1 MNTQLM
7 IFNNMNH
14 PQAAE
19 NEVKIIILCENCS
32 QKLRIPKRKK
42 QLRVTC
48 PTCRHEFNYKR
59 YLFGFSSNNKKPLL
73 VGLVGSLIGFFLVE
87 IVNFNRALASTNP
100 LIATMITIGAFG
112 MCFGTVLGGA
122 EGFFRKN
129 KTRLYYG
136 LKVGAFLGLISGV
149 ISGCIAQLI
158 YSYILSIFLVKSD
171 PSLAVFMF
179 ARTVGWCILGLLLG
193 ASYGIKE
200 NTFGD
205 LKFGLIGGAIGG
217 FIGGLFFDPLS
228 IAIQFGGGTVGR
240 LVAFS
245 ILGMAIGVSIN
256 YFREVAIRQNKPEM
270 YQEITRKL
278 PPNPRLLL
286 PDSTKKER

>member
-1 MNTQLM
+1 MK
-7 IFNNMNH
+7 NH
-14 PQAAE
+14 NLNQPKSAE

-42 QLRVTC
+42 QIRVTC

-59 YLFGFSSNNKKPLL
+59 YFFGFSSNNKKPLL

-100 LIATMITIGAFG
+100 LVATMITIAAFG
-112 MCFGTVLGGA
+112 MCLGAVMGGA

-129 KTRLYYG
+129 KPRLYYG
-136 LKVGAFLGLISGV
+136 LKVGAILGLLSGA

-158 YSYILSIFLVKSD
+158 YSFILAAFTVQST
-171 PSLAVFMF
+171 PSLTVVMF
-179 ARTVGWCILGLLLG
+179 ARTVGWAILGLLLG
-193 ASYGIKE
+193 IAYGVKE
-200 NTFGD
+200 NTLGD

-217 FIGGLFFDPLS
+217 TIGGFFFDPLS
-228 IAIQFGGGTVGR
+228 ILIQLGGGTIGR

-245 ILGMAIGVSIN
+245 ILGMTIGVSIN
-256 YFREVAIRQNKPEM
+256 YFREVAIRRNLPEM
-270 YQEITRKL
+270 YKPITRKL
-278 PPNPRLLL
+278 PPNSRLLL
-286 PDSTKKER
+286 PDSSTKQK

>member
-1 MNTQLM
+1 MNQ
-7 IFNNMNH
+7 
-14 PQAAE
+14 PKSAE
-19 NEVKIIILCENCS
+19 NEVKLIILCENCS

-42 QLRVTC
+42 KLRVTC
-48 PTCRHEFNYKR
+48 PNCRHEFNYKR
-59 YLFGFSSNNKKPLL
+59 YLFGFSSNNKKSLL

-87 IVNFNRALASTNP
+87 IVNFNRALASSTNP
-100 LIATMITIGAFG
+100 LVATMITIGAFG
-112 MCFGTVLGGA
+112 ICFGTVLGGA

-136 LKVGAFLGLISGV
+136 LKTGAILGLISGI
-149 ISGCIAQLI
+149 ISGFFAQLI
-158 YSYILSIFLVKSD
+158 YNFILSTFTIPSD
-171 PSLAVFMF
+171 PSLTVVMF

-193 ASYGIKE
+193 AAYGIKE
-200 NTFGD
+200 NTLGD

-228 IAIQFGGGTVGR
+228 IAIQLGGGTVGR

-245 ILGMAIGVSIN
+245 ILGMTISVSIN
-256 YFREVAIRQNKPEM
+256 YFREVAIRRNKPEM

-286 PDSTKKER
+286 PDSSTKHNRHY

>member
-1 MNTQLM
+1 MKN
-7 IFNNMNH
+7 NNMNQ
-14 PQAAE
+14 PQFAE

-42 QLRVTC
+42 KLRVTC

-59 YLFGFSSNNKKPLL
+59 YLLGFSSNNKKPLL
-73 VGLVGSLIGFFLVE
+73 VGLFGSLIGFFLVE
-87 IVNFNRALASTNP
+87 IVNFNRALATTNP
-100 LIATMITIGAFG
+100 LVATMITIAAFG
-112 MCFGTVLGGA
+112 MCFGAVMGSA

-136 LKVGAFLGLISGV
+136 LKVGAILGLISGV
-149 ISGCIAQLI
+149 ISGFFAQII
-158 YSYILSIFLVKSD
+158 YSSILSIFLVKSD
-171 PSLAVFMF
+171 PSLAVVMF

-217 FIGGLFFDPLS
+217 TIGGFFFDPLS
-228 IAIQFGGGTVGR
+228 IAIQLGGGTIGR
-240 LVAFS
+240 LVGFS
-245 ILGMAIGVSIN
+245 ILGMTIGVSIN